1 MRRATR
7 SVIRALVAG
16 SIAGGA
22 LVAVVGTSALFSG
35 PASSS
40 AAQHGNGSTHAVVQA
55 ADIRWDVAGARLP
68 ASAPSDIRWD

>member
-7 SVIRALVAG
+7 SVIRALVAA

-22 LVAVVGTSALFSG
+22 LVAVVGTSALLSG
-35 PASSS
+35 PTSSS
-40 AAQHGNGSTHAVVQA
+40 VAQHGNGSTHAVVRA
-55 ADIRWDVAGARLP
+55 SDIRWDAVGASVA